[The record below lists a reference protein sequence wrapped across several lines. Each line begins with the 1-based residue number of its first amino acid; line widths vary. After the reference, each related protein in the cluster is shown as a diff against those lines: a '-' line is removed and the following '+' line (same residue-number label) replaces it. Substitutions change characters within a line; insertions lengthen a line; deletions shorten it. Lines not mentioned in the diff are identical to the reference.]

1 MKRTF
6 LLLFVALMK
15 GSMIFAQ
22 VNPSVDEGYVFVTNL
37 KSYSK
42 KSLKSKALSTISA
55 GHVAIIDENNS
66 LNFHLIEASESITLG
81 NGAFHEYYPP
91 AQDDVPAEYIS
102 SAAFKKAVRKVS
114 ISKQMPTTW
123 ELGKVYSFKPFSPNA
138 DYQSITVRPLRL
150 SSNNVTL
157 VTMKDEDF
165 QPTSSI
171 NISGE
176 IIVEIAFDNNK
187 VYLYNGQ
194 QVVLETNDSDENGY
208 SSLVV
213 DDKGITYSQNEKG
226 VRQPNNKLSYVFG
239 EYPELDYFGWI
250 SNTEIVIDNS
260 LYVTT
265 STSS

>member
-6 LLLFVALMK
+6 LLLFVAMMK

-150 SSNNVTL
+150 SGNKVTL

-165 QPTSSI
+165 QPTLFI
-171 NISGE
+171 
-176 IIVEIAFDNNK
+176 
-187 VYLYNGQ
+187 
-194 QVVLETNDSDENGY
+194 
-208 SSLVV
+208 
-213 DDKGITYSQNEKG
+213 
-226 VRQPNNKLSYVFG
+226 
-239 EYPELDYFGWI
+239 
-250 SNTEIVIDNS
+250 
-260 LYVTT
+260 
-265 STSS
+265 

>member
-1 MKRTF
+1 
-6 LLLFVALMK
+6 
-15 GSMIFAQ
+15 
-22 VNPSVDEGYVFVTNL
+22 
-37 KSYSK
+37 
-42 KSLKSKALSTISA
+42 
-55 GHVAIIDENNS
+55 
-66 LNFHLIEASESITLG
+66 
-81 NGAFHEYYPP
+81 
-91 AQDDVPAEYIS
+91 
-102 SAAFKKAVRKVS
+102 
-114 ISKQMPTTW
+114 
-123 ELGKVYSFKPFSPNA
+123 
-138 DYQSITVRPLRL
+138 
-150 SSNNVTL
+150 
-157 VTMKDEDF
+157 MKDEDF

-208 SSLVV
+208 SFLVV

-239 EYPELDYFGWI
+239 EYPELDYLGWI